1 MPIKTI
7 KIVIAGP
14 YGAGKSTF
22 VKTLSEVLP
31 IETDVPLSRGG
42 VDGKRTTT
50 VAFDYGRMKVR
61 DDLIVHLFG
70 IPGQERFSF
79 MWKIIARGMHGYLFI
94 VDSSSEERVKE
105 ALGMYNFFR
114 ENFQSTPHVVAAN
127 KQDMPTAVDI
137 PTIKAILGI
146 PYEVK
151 VMPLIATN
159 RSSALFVLVTLLEEI
174 RNYLIETSKYKYS
187 EIIK

>member
-1 MPIKTI
+1 MSIKTI

-14 YGAGKSTF
+14 YGAGKTTF

-31 IETDVPLSRGG
+31 IETDVPITKS
-42 VDGKRTTT
+42 VIDDNKKSTT

-61 DDLIVHLFG
+61 EDLVVHLFG
-70 IPGQERFSF
+70 VPGQERFSF

-94 VDSSSEERVKE
+94 VDSSSEDKIKE

-114 ENFQSTPHVVAAN
+114 ENFSSTPHVIAAN
-127 KQDMPTAVDI
+127 KQDAPSAVNTSTVK
-137 PTIKAILGI
+137 TILKA

-159 RSSALFVLVTLLEEI
+159 RRSALFVLVALLEEI
-174 RNYLIETSKYKYS
+174 KTYLVEMSK
-187 EIIK
+187 

>member
-14 YGAGKSTF
+14 YGAGKTTF

-31 IETDVPLSRGG
+31 IETDVPVTKSAI
-42 VDGKRTTT
+42 DNKRSTT

-61 DDLIVHLFG
+61 EDLVVHLFG
-70 IPGQERFSF
+70 VPGQERFSF

-94 VDSSSEERVKE
+94 VDSSSEDRVKE
-105 ALGMYNFFR
+105 AIGMYSFFR
-114 ENFQSTPHVVAAN
+114 ENFPNVPHIIAAN
-127 KQDMPTAVDI
+127 KQDVPNAVDLY
-137 PTIKAILGI
+137 TIKSILKV
-146 PYEVK
+146 PYEIK

-159 RSSALFVLVTLLEEI
+159 KRSALFVLVALLEEI
-174 RNYLIETSKYKYS
+174 KKTLLETSRFR
-187 EIIK
+187 

>member
-1 MPIKTI
+1 MPIKTV

-14 YGAGKSTF
+14 YGAGKTTF

-31 IETDVPLSRGG
+31 IETDVPIMKSSI
-42 VDGKRTTT
+42 DGKKSTT

-61 DDLIVHLFG
+61 EDLVVHLFG
-70 IPGQERFSF
+70 VPGQERFSF

-94 VDSSSEERVKE
+94 VDSSSEEKVKE
-105 ALGMYNFFR
+105 SLGMYSFFR
-114 ENFQSTPHVVAAN
+114 ENFPSTPHVIAAN
-127 KQDMPTAVDI
+127 KQDAPTAVDI
-137 PTIKAILGI
+137 FTVKSILKV

-159 RSSALFVLVTLLEEI
+159 RRSALFVLVTLLEEI
-174 RNYLIETSKYKYS
+174 RSYLLEISKYR
-187 EIIK
+187 

>member
-1 MPIKTI
+1 MPIKTV

-14 YGAGKSTF
+14 YGAGKTTF

-31 IETDVPLSRGG
+31 IETDVPIMKSSI
-42 VDGKRTTT
+42 DGKKSTT

-61 DDLIVHLFG
+61 EDLVVHLFG
-70 IPGQERFSF
+70 VPGQERFSF

-94 VDSSSEERVKE
+94 VDSSNEEKVKE
-105 ALGMYNFFR
+105 SLGMYSFFR
-114 ENFQSTPHVVAAN
+114 ENFPSTPHVIAAN
-127 KQDMPTAVDI
+127 KQDAPTAVDI
-137 PTIKAILGI
+137 FTVKSILKV

-159 RSSALFVLVTLLEEI
+159 RRSALFVLVTLLEEI
-174 RNYLIETSKYKYS
+174 RSYLLEISKYR
-187 EIIK
+187 

>member
-1 MPIKTI
+1 MPVKTI

-14 YGAGKSTF
+14 YGAGKTTF

-31 IETDVPLSRGG
+31 IDTEAPITKGLMDNKKS
-42 VDGKRTTT
+42 TT

-61 DDLIVHLFG
+61 EDLVVHLFG

-114 ENFQSTPHVVAAN
+114 ENFPSTPHIIAAN
-127 KQDMPTAVDI
+127 KQDIPTAVDTF
-137 PTIKAILGI
+137 TIKNILKA

-159 RSSALFVLVTLLEEI
+159 RRSALFVLVTLLEEI
-174 RNYLIETSKYKYS
+174 KNYLVEMTKYS
-187 EIIK
+187 NEEIQQ

>member
-1 MPIKTI
+1 VIEMPIKTV

-14 YGAGKSTF
+14 YGAGKTTF

-31 IETDVPLSRGG
+31 IETDVPIMKSSI
-42 VDGKRTTT
+42 DGKKSTT

-61 DDLIVHLFG
+61 EDLVVHLFG
-70 IPGQERFSF
+70 VPGQERFSF

-94 VDSSSEERVKE
+94 VDSSSEEKVKE
-105 ALGMYNFFR
+105 SLGMYSFFR
-114 ENFQSTPHVVAAN
+114 ENFPSTPHVIAAN
-127 KQDMPTAVDI
+127 KQDAPTAVDI
-137 PTIKAILGI
+137 FTVKSILKV

-159 RSSALFVLVTLLEEI
+159 RRSALFVLVTLLEEI
-174 RNYLIETSKYKYS
+174 RSYLLEISKYR
-187 EIIK
+187 